1 VFDKKAG
8 EIEAKAETDRMKM
21 EIDYTFKSQLE
32 REKMQTNAA
41 QEAAQAEA
49 DMVVR
54 QQELAAEIQKM
65 QAELVLKREEMQMK
79 MELERQKAELMA
91 KAKRTAKITRGPD
104 GKAQS
109 IEIGG

>member
-1 VFDKKAG
+1 
-8 EIEAKAETDRMKM
+8 M
-21 EIDYTFKSQLE
+21 
-32 REKMQTNAA
+32 
-41 QEAAQAEA
+41 
-49 DMVVR
+49 
-54 QQELAAEIQKM
+54 
-65 QAELVLKREEMQMK
+65 MK